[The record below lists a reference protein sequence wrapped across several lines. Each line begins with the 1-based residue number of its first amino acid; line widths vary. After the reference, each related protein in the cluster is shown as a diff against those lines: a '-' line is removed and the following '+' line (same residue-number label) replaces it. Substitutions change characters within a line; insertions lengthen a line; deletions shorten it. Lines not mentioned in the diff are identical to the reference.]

1 MKKDMSY
8 EQALEEL
15 QAIVEEI
22 ENGET
27 GIDELAAKI
36 KRASELLNFCKTKLV
51 STEKD
56 VEKIL
61 ESLRSEG

>member
-36 KRASELLNFCKTKLV
+36 KRASELLKFCKTKLV

-56 VEKIL
+56 VEEIL